1 MFTWIKDKT
10 RTTQSDSLSNQAKP
24 SLLHQALLSN
34 PALQTHLKPKFLLY
48 VLINKQNIDN
58 NKRPKGQHSKGPP
71 QGHGTEMK
79 KLSRYIINSDI
90 LTKIT
95 TRRCGACQWMNRT
108 SLCGNLQWDLPKG
121 IGWADLVGNHQTILS
136 FV

>member
-1 MFTWIKDKT
+1 MFTWIEDKT
-10 RTTQSDSLSNQAKP
+10 RTTQSDSLSNQAKI

-34 PALQTHLKPKFLLY
+34 PAPQAHLKPKFLFY

-58 NKRPKGQHSKGPP
+58 NKRPKGLMKHSKGPP

-79 KLSRYIINSDI
+79 TQSRYIINSDI

-95 TRRCGACQWMNRT
+95 TRRCGACQ
-108 SLCGNLQWDLPKG
+108 
-121 IGWADLVGNHQTILS
+121 
-136 FV
+136 

>member
-10 RTTQSDSLSNQAKP
+10 RTTQSDSLSNQAKL

-34 PALQTHLKPKFLLY
+34 PALQAHLKPKFLLY

-95 TRRCGACQWMNRT
+95 TRRCGACQ
-108 SLCGNLQWDLPKG
+108 
-121 IGWADLVGNHQTILS
+121 
-136 FV
+136 